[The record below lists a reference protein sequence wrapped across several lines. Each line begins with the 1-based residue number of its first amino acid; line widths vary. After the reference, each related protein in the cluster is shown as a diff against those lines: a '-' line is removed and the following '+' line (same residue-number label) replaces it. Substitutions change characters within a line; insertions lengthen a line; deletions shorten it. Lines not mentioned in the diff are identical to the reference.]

1 MTTTTLP
8 FEPSHAELHM
18 MLRAAVLQASAREH
32 GREQATRVTG
42 SMTKGLGVLATVVG
56 LYDVALLLG
65 IA

>member
-8 FEPSHAELHM
+8 LEPSRAELQM